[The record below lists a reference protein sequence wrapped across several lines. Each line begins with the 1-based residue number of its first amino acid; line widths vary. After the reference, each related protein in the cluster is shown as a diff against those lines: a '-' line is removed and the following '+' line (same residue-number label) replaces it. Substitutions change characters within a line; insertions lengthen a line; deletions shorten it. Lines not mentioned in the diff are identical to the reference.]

1 MKKLLGIILTAG
13 FIASATAAE
22 TAPGQPPMPMPSMDP
37 VCMQAMEHM
46 HANHAQLESAIKAN
60 DANKVGTIVIAN
72 HKYMESFIAKNPQC
86 KPHHRPPMPPM
97 PPMGQ

>member
-1 MKKLLGIILTAG
+1 MKKLLGILCLSG
-13 FIASATAAE
+13 MMASAIAAE
-22 TAPGQPPMPMPSMDP
+22 TTAGQPPMPMPSMDP

-46 HANHAQLESAIKAN
+46 RANHAQLESAIKAN

-86 KPHHRPPMPPM
+86 KPQHRPPMPP